1 MTTDQKLI
9 LKQVGIAR
17 SSQLPQE
24 RFRGMP
30 GDGLQQGHV
39 LPGEECVRGGR
50 NGSPHGLDSCHL
62 ITMRGDRHRGWCRVP
77 VASW

>member
-9 LKQVGIAR
+9 FKQVGIAR

-50 NGSPHGLDSCHL
+50 NGSPH
-62 ITMRGDRHRGWCRVP
+62 
-77 VASW
+77 